1 MPKVDQEPSSVPP
14 RIAVCGNPNTGKSSL
29 FNRLTGLRQNVGNYP
44 GVTVEKKTGLLQLG
58 NRTVELADLPGTYSL
73 TASSPDEAVVGGV
86 LFGRTTG
93 ERRPDAILCVV
104 DATAPTSLFL
114 AAQLSDLAL
123 PMVVALN
130 MWDEAVEKGVELDCR
145 LLSARLGVPCI
156 PVSAKTGEGVGELR
170 AALEAAIASPTP
182 TPRPEWPEAIL
193 RATEQMKAHLSA
205 HGYSDAEL
213 RRILF
218 DGSGEIAKMLACPE
232 TERRDAVSEARKILF
247 DSGLNPMACEAFI
260 LYRNLRLIL
269 ADVEKVRHHHGH
281 ESHHAHVESP
291 AGAFAFGRNFWR
303 RRWGREERGHGFG
316 RLHAHSAFLDRLFLS
331 RTWGLLLFAVIMF
344 CMFQAV
350 YSWSAPFMDGIDW
363 TVAWLQAGVGS
374 LLAEHEVLKSLVVD
388 GVMGGVGACLSFLPQ
403 ILILFLFIAVLE
415 DSGYLP
421 RAAFLMDK
429 AFSWC
434 GLSGRSFVPLL
445 SSYACAVPGIM
456 ATRTIR
462 DPKARIATILVAPL
476 MSCSARLPIYV
487 LFIGVFIEPRYGAF
501 VAGVTLF
508 GMHLVG
514 LLLSGPVALVLTRF
528 VMKSRPQPFLLELPP
543 YRVPRIGD
551 VALRMF
557 ERGKLFVYKAG
568 TIIFAMTVIV
578 WAALYFPRNPTL
590 AAQVEADFPA
600 AYAAETG
607 IAPEAVRAA
616 LDAGDEATLAARDHA
631 VDAALTTQSYLGR
644 FGRFIQPVFDPAG
657 FDWKVSVAIASS
669 IPAREVVLSTM
680 GVLYNLG
687 GDVDH
692 NSDVFARRMTT
703 EVWTEG
709 PRAGTP
715 VYTIPMVLAIMVF
728 FALCQQCMATLA
740 VIVREAGWKWSALS
754 FLYMT
759 ALAWIAAVAVYQIGS
774 AV

>member
-1 MPKVDQEPSSVPP
+1 MPKEEQKASSFPP

-29 FNRLTGLRQNVGNYP
+29 FNRLTGLRQHVGNYP
-44 GVTVEKKTGLLQLG
+44 GVTVEKKTGLLVLG
-58 NRTVELADLPGTYSL
+58 GKTVELADLPGTYSL

-104 DATAPTSLFL
+104 DTTAPTSLFL

-130 MWDEAVEKGVELDCR
+130 MWDEAVEKGVELDAR
-145 LLSARLGVPCI
+145 LLTARLGVPCI
-156 PVSAKTGEGVGELR
+156 PVSAKTGEGVAELR
-170 AALEAAIASPTP
+170 AALEAAITSPTP
-182 TPRPEWPEAIL
+182 APRPEWPEAIL
-193 RATEQMKAHLSA
+193 RVTEQMKARLSA

-232 TERRDAVSEARKILF
+232 TERREAVTEARKILF
-247 DSGLNPMACEAFI
+247 GAGLNPMACEAFI

-269 ADVEKVRHHHGH
+269 ADVEKVRHHHGP
-281 ESHHAHVESP
+281 HHAPVESP
-291 AGAFAFGRNFWR
+291 AGAFAYGKNFWR
-303 RRWGREERGHGFG
+303 RRWGREGRGHGFG
-316 RLHAHSAFLDRLFLS
+316 RLHAHSAFLDRLFLH
-331 RTWGLLLFAVIMF
+331 RFLGLAIFAAIMF

-350 YSWSAPFMDGIDW
+350 YSWSAPFMDAIDW
-363 TVAWLQAGVGS
+363 AVGRLQSGVGS
-374 LLAEHEVLKSLVVD
+374 LLAGHEVLKSLIVD

-501 VAGVTLF
+501 VAGVTLL
-508 GMHLVG
+508 GMHVIG
-514 LLLSGPVALVLTRF
+514 LLLSGPVALVLTKF

-543 YRVPRIGD
+543 YRVPRLGD
-551 VALRMF
+551 VALRMY

-568 TIIFAMTVIV
+568 TIIFAMTVLV
-578 WAALYFPRNPTL
+578 WAALYFPRNPAL
-590 AAQVEADFPA
+590 AAQVEESFPA

-607 IAPEAVRAA
+607 TDASSVRAA
-616 LDAGDEATLAARDHA
+616 LDAGDEAALDARDHA
-631 VDAALTTQSYLGR
+631 VDAALTSQSYLGR
-644 FGRFIQPVFDPAG
+644 FGRFIQPIFDPAG

-692 NSDVFARRMTT
+692 KSDVFARRMTS
-703 EVWTEG
+703 EAWREG
-709 PRAGTP
+709 HRAGTP
-715 VYTIPMVLAIMVF
+715 VYTIPMVFAIMVF

-740 VIVREAGWKWSALS
+740 VIVREAGWKWSAVS
-754 FLYMT
+754 FIYMT
-759 ALAWIAAVAVYQIGS
+759 VLAWITAVAVYQIGS